1 MGDGRALGE
10 RIILFHFIFSH
21 HANATQTKTN
31 YEDTNAERTDT
42 RQINI
47 EDAIYTRKET
57 PHALT
62 KHINTHHK

>member
-1 MGDGRALGE
+1 MDAHWVSGLFYF
-10 RIILFHFIFSH
+10 ILFFPIM
-21 HANATQTKTN
+21 QTPREQKQN